1 MPESIRRLVKQLFF
15 RLNQQ
20 QFRNQKY
27 KHKQNADALAES
39 DDGYSKDAPIDVDSI
54 IAHSST
60 DSPTIPAE
68 SAALDPPNFGL
79 FDNNRPHEASDDVYE
94 VPESNPTSPPLS
106 PRPTTRFRVPINLSS
121 RTKRTLVNV
130 ASSEDRDHQGKRQ
143 KRGLANNILNQKRES
158 PRTNKSRG
166 VQREGYLMG
175 TDAFASIHK
184 EVSPETEEDPR
195 RPDDMSLFNDSQSPP
210 HSNKPR
216 SPPGDSSWGVAPEAP
231 MMTLEGLAG
240 EERDSTPLDS
250 EQFDFRIPSLPDLQP
265 PSTRTERE
273 TRSPSTVQR
282 LPSLEVLPMDRHAPQ
297 RTEAYFAVAGSSR
310 ATSNVDKPADSR
322 PESPLNFRHEI
333 KKSKESRQE
342 PIISPTASTNP
353 ATSVMDSTEG
363 QKRQPSTSSS
373 ISTSISTSS
382 KPSIN
387 FLYWVVLSRTPRTIT
402 ERWSPQGRFQDKT
415 LAELLKELPLH
426 DSKESRGLIF
436 TIDSDCMRT
445 VERIANDD
453 EESFGAMK
461 RQINR
466 GIRDW
471 FHRQRRLGDGA
482 QPPRLVIDIVIE
494 EMVDDSKPEVDVE
507 DLELEW

>member
-1 MPESIRRLVKQLFF
+1 MPESIRRIVKQLFF

-39 DDGYSKDAPIDVDSI
+39 GDGYSKDAPIDVDSV
-54 IAHSST
+54 IAHPST
-60 DSPTIPAE
+60 DNPTIPAE
-68 SAALDPPNFGL
+68 SAALDPPNLGL

-94 VPESNPTSPPLS
+94 VPESSPTSPPLS
-106 PRPTTRFRVPINLSS
+106 PRPSTKFCAPINLSS

-130 ASSEDRDHQGKRQ
+130 ASSEDRDHQGKRR
-143 KRGLANNILNQKRES
+143 KRGPANNIPNQKRES

-166 VQREGYLMG
+166 VQREGYIIG
-175 TDAFASIHK
+175 TDAFVSIHK

-195 RPDDMSLFNDSQSPP
+195 RPDDMGLFDDSQSPL

-231 MMTLEGLAG
+231 MMTLEGPAD

-250 EQFDFRIPSLPDLQP
+250 EQLDFRIPSLPDLQP

-273 TRSPSTVQR
+273 TGSPSTVRR
-282 LPSLEVLPMDRHAPQ
+282 LPSPEVLPIDRHAPQ
-297 RTEAYFAVAGSSR
+297 RAEAYFAVAGSSR
-310 ATSNVDKPADSR
+310 ATNNADEPADSR

-333 KKSKESRQE
+333 KQSKESLQE
-342 PIISPTASTNP
+342 PIISRTVSTNP
-353 ATSVMDSTEG
+353 ATSVMGSTEG
-363 QKRQPSTSSS
+363 QKRQPST
-373 ISTSISTSS
+373 STSISTSS

-402 ERWSPQGRFQDKT
+402 ERWSPKGRFQDKT

-436 TIDSDCMRT
+436 TIESDCMRT

-453 EESFGAMK
+453 EDSFGAMK

-482 QPPRLVIDIVIE
+482 PPPRLVIDIVIE